1 MLKNASIKT
10 KFGVFSALVV
20 IISVVVTASVCLWQ
34 IRADLVQQA
43 NITLGTRLQSFQ
55 ELLLA
60 KELSMRNT
68 SATPTEKSGEF
79 RIEGD
84 KLMLGAY
91 TINDN
96 FEIVDKI
103 KTIFGGAATVFMND
117 VRVTTNVP
125 GKEGGRALGTKLQRG
140 PAYTAIFEKGTSYR
154 GETEI
159 LGVPYFAA
167 YDPIK
172 DSRGQ
177 VIGILFVGAP
187 KGDFFKSFYSIML
200 TATITAVLLIA
211 AVCVFVSVII
221 RKATKPLIAGVEVAN
236 RLAEG
241 NLAPIT
247 AEESTDEVGRLVS
260 ALSNMIGNWRGIVEK
275 VADAASGMTTA
286 SGDLSRRAAQMREGS
301 GVQIESLSEVA
312 AAAEEM
318 SAAVANVA
326 KNAADIAQSATA
338 TMGVARD
345 GEQIVDKSVNEV
357 KEISLTVEQSAAL
370 VKSLGDKS
378 SQIGTIIGV
387 INDIADQTNLLAL
400 NAAIEAARA
409 GEQGRGFAVV
419 ADEVRKLAERTAQA
433 TAEIGGMIGAIQ
445 GEVDKAVGSMESAT
459 EKVEAGVALSA
470 QAGGALKNIIRA
482 VNELQEMVQQIASA
496 THQMTESSEQIS
508 RDIER
513 VASVSKE
520 VSASSEHTNKAALD
534 ITAISSTLQQVVGR
548 FSL

>member
-1 MLKNASIKT
+1 MLKNASIRT
-10 KFGVFSALVV
+10 KFGFFSAIVV
-20 IISVVVTASVCLWQ
+20 IISVVVTATVCLWQ
-34 IRADLVQQA
+34 IRADLVEQA
-43 NITLGTRLQSFQ
+43 NVTLGTRLQSFQ

-60 KELSMRNT
+60 KELAMRNT
-68 SATPTEKSGEF
+68 SATPAEKTGEF

-84 KLMLGAY
+84 RLMLGSY

-117 VRVTTNVP
+117 TRISTNVP
-125 GKEGGRALGTKLQRG
+125 GKEGGRALGTKLQKG
-140 PAYTAIFEKGTSYR
+140 PAYTAIFEKGTGYR

-177 VIGILFVGAP
+177 VIGVLFVGAP
-187 KGDFFKSFYSIML
+187 KSDFFKSFYSIML

-211 AVCVFVSVII
+211 AVCVFVSVVV
-221 RKATKPLIAGVEVAN
+221 RKATQPLVAGVELAN

-247 AEESTDEVGRLVS
+247 AAERTDEVGRLQN
-260 ALSNMIGNWRGIVEK
+260 ALSHMIGNWRGIVEK
-275 VADAASGMTTA
+275 VADAASGMTSA

-301 GVQIESLSEVA
+301 GVQAESLSEVA
-312 AAAEEM
+312 AAAEQM

-326 KNAADIAQSATA
+326 GNAADIARSATA
-338 TMGVARD
+338 TMDVARD
-345 GEQIVDKSVNEV
+345 GEQIVDRSVDEV
-357 KEISLTVEQSAAL
+357 REISLTVEQSAGL
-370 VKSLGDKS
+370 VKSLGEKS
-378 SQIGTIIGV
+378 SQIGAIIGV

-459 EKVEAGVALSA
+459 KKVEAGVALSA
-470 QAGGALKNIIRA
+470 QAGEALQNIIRA
-482 VNELQEMVQQIASA
+482 VNDLQKMVQQIASA
-496 THQMTESSEQIS
+496 TQEMTASSEQIS

-513 VASVSKE
+513 VASVSKD

-534 ITAISSTLQQVVGR
+534 ISAISSTLQQVVGR
-548 FSL
+548 FAL